1 MNRKALFFD
10 IDGTLLDD
18 RTKTM
23 PESTVWALQK
33 AREAGHLVLIN
44 TGRARCL
51 MDVIEESAEVDGFLC
66 GCGTYIEIGGRVA
79 FHHVIPDARRLE
91 LQRSILAHRLDG
103 ILEGTEVCC
112 MQAGD
117 NVMPQ
122 IRQVTEIIY
131 KGGHMIAT
139 DWFAAPF
146 AFDKFCA
153 VCDENSDVPGF
164 LASLAPDM
172 TAIDRG
178 HGLYECV
185 PTGFDKA
192 TAMRFVLDRFGIPVE
207 NSYAFGDS
215 SNDMAMIRFAG
226 HSVIMGKHD
235 EVLEPY
241 ASFIT
246 KRVEEDGIAY
256 AFERLNII

>member
-1 MNRKALFFD
+1 
-10 IDGTLLDD
+10 
-18 RTKTM
+18 
-23 PESTVWALQK
+23 
-33 AREAGHLVLIN
+33 
-44 TGRARCL
+44 
-51 MDVIEESAEVDGFLC
+51 
-66 GCGTYIEIGGRVA
+66 
-79 FHHVIPDARRLE
+79 
-91 LQRSILAHRLDG
+91 
-103 ILEGTEVCC
+103 

-192 TAMRFVLDRFGIPVE
+192 WKRTGSRMRLSGLISFDGPYRLLSKTVGYSQIRSKLATDTIFHFLP
-207 NSYAFGDS
+207 NAFIIDDKERGS
-215 SNDMAMIRFAG
+215 RNDEGRTG
-226 HSVIMGKHD
+226 CRTGTG
-235 EVLEPY
+235 EPET
-241 ASFIT
+241 S
-246 KRVEEDGIAY
+246 RG
-256 AFERLNII
+256 